1 MEAKKLL
8 KKYYGYDKLRREQEE
23 IIDTV
28 LKGNDTIG
36 ILPTGYGKSIT
47 FQIPALMLE
56 GITLVITPLIALMQD
71 QVINLKRRG
80 IRAECINSLLD
91 SYEMDRIYM
100 RLRKNE
106 IKILYVSA
114 ERLESKRFINEI
126 YNVKISLLVCDEA
139 HTLLWSEDFRQALG
153 HIPVFLELLG
163 YKLPKLALT
172 ATATNNTV
180 EKISNLLKIN
190 NPKIVI
196 GNCDRDNI
204 FYRVIKS
211 NNKLNDLIAYLS
223 HHKDEMGIIYCVTI
237 KNAKR
242 VYAYLK
248 EIGYKVGIYHGALD
262 SIEKEEMQRAYT
274 TNELKIMV
282 CTNAFGMGIDIPHI
296 RYVIEYDMPL
306 SIEDLSQQLGRA
318 SRDGKYAEGI
328 ILFNV
333 NDIKTANYFI
343 EHLEN
348 DKKTDKE
355 LKRIKRDRYDK
366 LDKVINFCIT
376 KRCLHQYMV
385 NYFNQNHNGKCMM
398 CSSCKK

>member
-1 MEAKKLL
+1 MEAKELL
-8 KKYYGYDKLRREQEE
+8 KKYYGYDKLRDEQEE
-23 IIDTV
+23 IIDSV
-28 LKGNDTIG
+28 LKGKDTIG

-56 GITLVITPLIALMQD
+56 GVTLVITPLIALMQD

-80 IRAECINSLLD
+80 VSAECINSLLD
-91 SYEMDRIYM
+91 SYEMDRIYR
-100 RLRKNE
+100 RLRENK

-114 ERLESKRFINEI
+114 ERLESKRFVNEI
-126 YNVKISLLVCDEA
+126 CNVKISLLVCDEA

-153 HIPVFLELLG
+153 HIPVFLELLA

-180 EKISNLLKIN
+180 EKISKLIKIE
-190 NPKIVI
+190 NPNIVI

-204 FYRVIKS
+204 FYKVIKS

-223 HHKDEMGIIYCVTI
+223 HHEDEMGIIYCVTI
-237 KNAKR
+237 RSAKR
-242 VYAYLK
+242 VYEYLK
-248 EIGYKVGIYHGALD
+248 EMGYKVGIYHGALD
-262 SIEKEEMQRAYT
+262 SIEKEEMQKAYT

-318 SRDGKYAEGI
+318 SRDGNYAEGI
-328 ILFNV
+328 ILFNIS
-333 NDIKTANYFI
+333 DIKTANYFI

-348 DKKTDKE
+348 AEKTDKE
-355 LKRIKRDRYDK
+355 LKRIKRDRYNK

-385 NYFNQNHNGKCMM
+385 NYFNQKHNGKCKM
-398 CSSCKK
+398 CSNCKK